1 MVHIKKMLV
10 LAKKS
15 GVARIRFLKRL
26 CFKKLIMARG
36 FAQDEFNGIWEVEKK
51 VESWGEMT
59 TIGGSVEG
67 VLTARFHGLYQTHG

>member
-1 MVHIKKMLV
+1 MLHIKRMLV

-36 FAQDEFNGIWEVEKK
+36 FVKDGFNRFWEIEKR

-67 VLTARFHGLYQTHG
+67 VLMARFHGLYQTHG